1 MNLSV
6 GDMLMQ
12 VSVAEIDAPVTNRE
26 LQVRIL
32 SLTIFFEL
40 FGWLLLMESGLADL
54 IAGRREGG
62 HTEQC

>member
-1 MNLSV
+1 
-6 GDMLMQ
+6 MLMQ